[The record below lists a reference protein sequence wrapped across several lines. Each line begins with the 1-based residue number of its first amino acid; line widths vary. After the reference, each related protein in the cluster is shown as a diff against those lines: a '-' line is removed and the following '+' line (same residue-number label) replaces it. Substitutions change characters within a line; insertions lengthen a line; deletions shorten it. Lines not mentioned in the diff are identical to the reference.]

1 MLPSLVN
8 GNIFSDQRGKLL
20 FNNSFDLSQVKRVYV
35 IKNDSTTARR
45 WQGHKVEQRWF
56 SAMNG
61 IFEIELIKVD
71 DWKKPNKNLKTK
83 TFKLSDKKL
92 DFLHIPSGYIS
103 SIKPLSN
110 DAILLVFSDFKFGEI
125 SDDYKY
131 PHDYF
136 TKKNYE
142 SNKTSNHSRNQT

>member
-1 MLPSLVN
+1 MLPSLLN

-35 IKNDSTTARR
+35 IKNDSTIERR

-71 DWKKPNKNLKTK
+71 NWEKPNKNLKTH
-83 TFKLSDKKL
+83 TFKLSDEKL

-103 SIKPLSN
+103 SIKPFSN

-136 TKKNYE
+136 I
-142 SNKTSNHSRNQT
+142 